1 MLTKTFE
8 AVLLFTPWVTVLAV
22 LLLAARRWLL
32 QNRQA
37 ARALRLAWLVLAA
50 RCAVP
55 VRLTLPRLAASRP
68 EPPAWSAPVLVQP
81 ERVPGIPLRL
91 DTAAA
96 ASPPPATGPS
106 LSELLI
112 ILWALGALC
121 FVAVQ
126 LTRHLVFCRQLCRCR
141 VRLPLWGRIYRSP
154 GARVPVTIGLL
165 RPAVYLP
172 VSLAPDDLPF
182 VLAHERHHIRAG
194 DLWFQLLLLAAQA
207 LHWFNPVVHRMA
219 LAARQDME
227 RACDAAV
234 LQNKP
239 LPYRL
244 RYGETVLA
252 ALKNARRQAALSAP
266 LCGPGRAA
274 QTRFKEML
282 DMRTPKKSLL
292 ALPALLCAAVLAC
305 SLFTACTTQPESS
318 SLAGSDPAAFS
329 TEHGASA
336 PESASVPGDL
346 SVPEPQ
352 SNPSTFD
359 SDTDASGPAA
369 GSGEPAAANT
379 GFAWP
384 VPSSYRISRGF
395 YVGKEEGEQSHKGVD
410 ILGEY
415 ETPIYAIQDG
425 TIVAAGCSNGEG
437 TEDVAAQ
444 WAYGIHVTMDHGDGL
459 QSVYAHLSGVAV
471 EKGDTVE
478 KGQLI
483 GYMGS
488 SGRSTG
494 THLHWEV
501 LQDGSRFN
509 PYILFSNGKVPEIE
523 EKQNSKDPS
532 AASGTEP

>member
-8 AVLLFTPWVTVLAV
+8 AVLLLTPWMTVLAA

-37 ARALRLAWLVLAA
+37 APALRMAWLILAA

-55 VRLTLPRLAASRP
+55 VRLVLPRLADSRP
-68 EPPAWSAPVLVQP
+68 EPPSWSAPVLMQP
-81 ERVPGIPLRL
+81 ERVPGIPLGL
-91 DTAAA
+91 DTAVT
-96 ASPPPATGPS
+96 ASPRPSAGPS
-106 LSELLI
+106 PAELLMV
-112 ILWALGALC
+112 LWALGAVC
-121 FVAVQ
+121 FCAVQ
-126 LTRHLVFCRQLCRCR
+126 LARHLAFCWRLRRGR
-141 VRLPLWGRIYRSP
+141 VRLPVPGRVYRSS
-154 GARVPVTIGLL
+154 GAAVPVTVGLL

-172 VSLAPDDLPF
+172 MSFAPDDLPF
-182 VLAHERHHIRAG
+182 VLAHEQRHIRAG
-194 DLWFQLLLLAAQA
+194 DLWLQLLLLAAQA

-227 RACDAAV
+227 MACDAVV
-234 LQNKP
+234 LRDKP
-239 LPYRL
+239 LSYRL

-252 ALKNARRQAALSAP
+252 ALKTARRQAALSAP

-292 ALPALLCAAVLAC
+292 ALPALLCAGVLAC

-318 SLAGSDPAAFS
+318 SLTGTDPAAFS
-329 TEHGASA
+329 TEHDTSA

-359 SDTDASGPAA
+359 ADTDASSPAA
-369 GSGEPAAANT
+369 GSGEPAAART

-384 VPSSYRISRGF
+384 VPSSYRMSRGF
-395 YVGKEEGEQSHKGVD
+395 YTAKEEGEKSHNGLD
-410 ILGEY
+410 ILDEQD
-415 ETPIYAIQDG
+415 TPIYAIQDG
-425 TIVAAGCSNGEG
+425 TVLVAGTTADEPEG
-437 TEDVAAQ
+437 STWN
-444 WAYGIHVTMDHGDGL
+444 WAYGIRVRIDHGDGL
-459 QSVYAHLSGVAV
+459 QSVYGQLSSVAV
-471 EKGDTVE
+471 KTGDTVE

-488 SGRSTG
+488 TGRSTG
-494 THLHWEV
+494 THLHLEV
-501 LQDGSRFN
+501 RQDGNPFN
-509 PYILFSNGKVPEIE
+509 PFDLPFE
-523 EKQNSKDPS
+523 EPPAEEDQS
-532 AASGTEP
+532 AASGAEP

>member
-1 MLTKTFE
+1 MLTKPFE
-8 AVLLFTPWVTVLAV
+8 AVLLLTPWVTVLAA

-106 LSELLI
+106 LSELLM

-154 GARVPVTIGLL
+154 GARVPVTVGLL

-194 DLWFQLLLLAAQA
+194 DLWFQLLLLAAQT
-207 LHWFNPVVHRMA
+207 LHWFNPLVHRMA

-252 ALKNARRQAALSAP
+252 ALKNARRQAVLSAP
-266 LCGPGRAA
+266 PSGADPFQGDVGYAYPEKIPAGAARAALRRGAGLQFIYRLYHTAGKFVPGRIRSGGLFHR
-274 QTRFKEML
+274 TRRLRPGVRFGAGGPKRP
-282 DMRTPKKSLL
+282 RT
-292 ALPALLCAAVLAC
+292 A
-305 SLFTACTTQPESS
+305 
-318 SLAGSDPAAFS
+318 
-329 TEHGASA
+329 
-336 PESASVPGDL
+336 
-346 SVPEPQ
+346 
-352 SNPSTFD
+352 
-359 SDTDASGPAA
+359 
-369 GSGEPAAANT
+369 
-379 GFAWP
+379 
-384 VPSSYRISRGF
+384 
-395 YVGKEEGEQSHKGVD
+395 EQSV
-410 ILGEY
+410 
-415 ETPIYAIQDG
+415 
-425 TIVAAGCSNGEG
+425 
-437 TEDVAAQ
+437 
-444 WAYGIHVTMDHGDGL
+444 
-459 QSVYAHLSGVAV
+459 HL
-471 EKGDTVE
+471 
-478 KGQLI
+478 
-483 GYMGS
+483 
-488 SGRSTG
+488 
-494 THLHWEV
+494 
-501 LQDGSRFN
+501 
-509 PYILFSNGKVPEIE
+509 
-523 EKQNSKDPS
+523 
-532 AASGTEP
+532 

>member
-1 MLTKTFE
+1 MLTKPFE
-8 AVLLFTPWVTVLAV
+8 AVLLLTPWVTVLAA

-55 VRLTLPRLAASRP
+55 VRLTLPRLATSRP
-68 EPPAWSAPVLVQP
+68 EPPAWSAPVLMQP

-91 DTAAA
+91 DTAAT
-96 ASPPPATGPS
+96 ASPPPSAGPS
-106 LSELLI
+106 MSELLM

-126 LTRHLVFCRQLCRCR
+126 LARHLVFCWQLRRGR
-141 VRLPLWGRIYRSP
+141 VRLPLSGRIYRSP
-154 GARVPVTIGLL
+154 GAQVPVTVGLL

-172 VSLAPDDLPF
+172 VSLTPDDLQF

-194 DLWFQLLLLAAQA
+194 DLWFQLLLLAAQT
-207 LHWFNPVVHRMA
+207 LHWFNPLVHRMA

-227 RACDAAV
+227 MACDAAV

-252 ALKNARRQAALSAP
+252 ALKNARRQAVLSAP
-266 LCGPGRAA
+266 LCRPGRAA
-274 QTRFKEML
+274 QTRYKEMM

-292 ALPALLCAAVLAC
+292 VLPALLCAAVLAC

-318 SLAGSDPAAFS
+318 SLAAFS
-329 TEHGASA
+329 TENGASG
-336 PESASVPGDL
+336 PEPASVPADL

-359 SDTDASGPAA
+359 AAADASGPAA
-369 GSGEPAAANT
+369 DSGEPAAANT

-384 VPSSYRISRGF
+384 VPDAKSIRRLYDN
-395 YVGKEEGEQSHKGVD
+395 SHFGVD
-410 ILGEY
+410 IIGEY
-415 ETPIYAIQDG
+415 DTPIYAIQDG
-425 TIVAAGCSNGEG
+425 TVLAAGSDYEETDDIANH
-437 TEDVAAQ
+437 
-444 WAYGIHVTMDHGDGL
+444 WSYGIRVTLDHGDGL
-459 QSVYAHLSGVAV
+459 KSLYAHLSGVAV
-471 EKGDTVE
+471 ETGDTVE

-494 THLHWEV
+494 THLHLETR
-501 LQDGSRFN
+501 QDGSQFD
-509 PYILFSNGKVPEIE
+509 PLTLFSAEEIPEIE
-523 EKQNSKDPS
+523 DES
-532 AASGTEP
+532 AADSAQK

>member
-81 ERVPGIPLRL
+81 ESVPGIPLRL

-126 LTRHLVFCRQLCRCR
+126 LARHLVFCWQLRRGR

-329 TEHGASA
+329 TEHGTSA

-359 SDTDASGPAA
+359 ADTGASGPAA
-369 GSGEPAAANT
+369 DSGEPAAANT

-384 VPSSYRISRGF
+384 VPSSYRMSRGF
-395 YVGKEEGEQSHKGVD
+395 YEGKEEGERSHKGID
-410 ILGEY
+410 ILDEQD
-415 ETPIYAIQDG
+415 TPIYAIQDG
-425 TIVAAGCSNGEG
+425 TVLVAG
-437 TEDVAAQ
+437 TTADEPKGSTWN
-444 WAYGIHVTMDHGDGL
+444 WAYGIRVRIDHGDGL

-471 EKGDTVE
+471 ETGDTVE

-483 GYMGS
+483 GYMGY
-488 SGRSTG
+488 SGRATG
-494 THLHWEV
+494 THLHLEV
-501 LQDGSRFN
+501 QQDGDSVN
-509 PYILFSNGKVPEIE
+509 PLELPFDEPPAE
-523 EKQNSKDPS
+523 EEDPS
-532 AASGTEP
+532 AASGAEP

>member
-106 LSELLI
+106 LSELLM

-126 LTRHLVFCRQLCRCR
+126 LTRHLVFCRQLRRCR

-329 TEHGASA
+329 TEHGTSA

-359 SDTDASGPAA
+359 ADTDASGPAA

-384 VPSSYRISRGF
+384 VPDAESIRRLYG
-395 YVGKEEGEQSHKGVD
+395 GNHAGVD
-410 ILGEY
+410 IIDEY
-415 ETPIYAIQDG
+415 DTPIYAIQDG
-425 TIVAAGCSNGEG
+425 TVLAAGTNYEETDDIANHWS
-437 TEDVAAQ
+437 
-444 WAYGIHVTMDHGDGL
+444 YGIRVTLDHGDGL
-459 QSVYAHLSGVAV
+459 KSVYAHLSGVAV
-471 EKGDTVE
+471 KTGDTVE

-483 GYMGS
+483 GYMGF
-488 SGRSTG
+488 SGRT
-494 THLHWEV
+494 TTTNLHLETW
-501 LQDGSRFN
+501 QDGSRFN

-523 EKQNSKDPS
+523 EEQNSKDPS